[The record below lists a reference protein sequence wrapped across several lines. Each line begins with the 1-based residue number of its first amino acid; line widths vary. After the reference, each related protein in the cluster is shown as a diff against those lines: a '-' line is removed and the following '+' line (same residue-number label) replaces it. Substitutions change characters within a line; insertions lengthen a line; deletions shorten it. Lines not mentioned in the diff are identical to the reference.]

1 MSKSQGVIVPE
12 CHVFQN
18 RPNWVLRERAP
29 LPSVKSERT
38 RKYFELEEHVD
49 EKGFRGEVLVEKD
62 YPITPE
68 YVTSFAA
75 GADYH
80 QDPVGA
86 IANAPKRSN
95 LGDITAL
102 QRALGLDYETA
113 RHLFSEFRAAAK
125 RAAEKLSTASSGQ
138 DSSASAGSEV
148 KE

>member
-12 CHVFQN
+12 CHAFQN
-18 RPNWVLRERAP
+18 RPNWILRERAP
-29 LPSVKSERT
+29 LASVKSQRT

-49 EKGFRGEVLVEKD
+49 EKGFRGEVLVQKD

-113 RHLFSEFRAAAK
+113 RHLFSEFQAAAK
-125 RAAEKLSTASSGQ
+125 RAAEKLSSAPSAQ
-138 DSSASAGSEV
+138 ESSATAESEV
-148 KE
+148 K